1 MHFGSTISIKR
12 KPWGDTLGKNTKRG
26 RGSGTTSLMWSGT
39 WQHSTTWQSLTRD
52 STSKRFRLR
61 YSTSPLQY
69 YWLLPLLHQLHPIKK
84 KNMKRMTV
92 CPIQHIILGFL
103 GDIRVTVDPSIWLSQ
118 PSYLT
123 FLGVLSLYKRTFN
136 VVFCKKLSSQH
147 ET

>member
-1 MHFGSTISIKR
+1 
-12 KPWGDTLGKNTKRG
+12 
-26 RGSGTTSLMWSGT
+26 
-39 WQHSTTWQSLTRD
+39 
-52 STSKRFRLR
+52 
-61 YSTSPLQY
+61 
-69 YWLLPLLHQLHPIKK
+69 
-84 KNMKRMTV
+84 MKRMTV